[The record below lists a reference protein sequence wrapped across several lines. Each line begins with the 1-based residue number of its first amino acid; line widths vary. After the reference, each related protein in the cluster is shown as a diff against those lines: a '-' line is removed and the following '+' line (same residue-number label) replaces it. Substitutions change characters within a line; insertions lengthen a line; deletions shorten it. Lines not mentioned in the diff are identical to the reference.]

1 MDESALRPYSR
12 ACSRHFPAGDA
23 KKDPEIHLGKRFAS
37 PVKKD
42 HPRAKRAKSRESVKE
57 LAELRM
63 KSPAISPS
71 SSGSTTPATPATSA
85 QSTSHSAC
93 STPSTVPV
101 REPPSDT
108 EVLVNTALLARIEAL
123 EAENSHLKDRMEQ
136 RQQYFR
142 LEQVKHDD
150 KLIRFYTGFV
160 SYAVFLSFF
169 NFLGPAVNELHY
181 RGEKERKGL
190 RHRVR
195 KLDPLNQLL

>member
-12 ACSRHFPAGDA
+12 ACSRHLPAGDA

-71 SSGSTTPATPATSA
+71 SSRSATPAPSA

-123 EAENSHLKDRMEQ
+123 EAENSEKDGWNGAKAAT
-136 RQQYFR
+136 
-142 LEQVKHDD
+142 VPVG
-150 KLIRFYTGFV
+150 TG
-160 SYAVFLSFF
+160 
-169 NFLGPAVNELHY
+169 
-181 RGEKERKGL
+181 
-190 RHRVR
+190 
-195 KLDPLNQLL
+195 QT